1 MTDKETKA
9 FYNSSAWKQKR
20 LQILER
26 DHYECQDCRRRLKDA
41 VAAGHI
47 LQGEDRKIRRAEEVH
62 HIVELKEHPELGL
75 EDDNL
80 ISLCVKCHN
89 LRHGRTPRRFQRKK
103 KLAKKDGSYTEG
115 RHSLGGD
122 KRTVQAVACAVR
134 VRSCPQF
141 LNSPPVNS
149 RRFFLSEERGCSQ
162 DSGKILKSRVK
173 RVRG

>member
-1 MTDKETKA
+1 M
-9 FYNSSAWKQKR
+9 
-20 LQILER
+20 
-26 DHYECQDCRRRLKDA
+26 
-41 VAAGHI
+41 AAGRI

-89 LRHGRTPRRFQRKK
+89 LRHGRTPRRSLR
-103 KLAKKDGSYTEG
+103 AKKDGSYTED

-141 LNSPPVNS
+141 LNRPP
-149 RRFFLSEERGCSQ
+149 
-162 DSGKILKSRVK
+162 GKFSAIFPK
-173 RVRG
+173 